1 MGFNSGF
8 KGLITTLLH
17 VGRRE
22 GNDGSP
28 LSALGICADFVQV
41 QSRGKSRDHS
51 DRLLQHYEQ
60 LGTTYVVDVYY
71 KY

>member
-1 MGFNSGF
+1 M
-8 KGLITTLLH
+8 
-17 VGRRE
+17 RE

-28 LSALGICADFVQV
+28 LSALDICAEFVQV
-41 QSRGKSRDHS
+41 QSRRKSREHS

-60 LGTTYVVDVYY
+60 LGTTCVVDAYY

>member
-1 MGFNSGF
+1 M
-8 KGLITTLLH
+8 
-17 VGRRE
+17 RE

-28 LSALGICADFVQV
+28 SSALDICADFVHV
-41 QSRGKSRDHS
+41 QSRRKSREHS

-60 LGTTYVVDVYY
+60 LGTTYVVYVYY